1 MGLSPLGLKFC
12 PSSLIMR
19 HSALHGPHT
28 TAGML
33 CAHLCQAT
41 GVGCGGDP
49 IKPCTRTGTQIIS
62 HFPSEEA
69 VPDAALGPNPDPCP
83 DRLVEA
89 KKGIKKCFPLI
100 PGVLSFLDTPKCAS
114 CGSQPYE
121 ELDIW
126 LVRSESWAVPGCT
139 HFLITHLGGS
149 VHSLS
154 ENSSTHRY
162 KSMCW
167 KARRQMASITPC
179 NQTQDADDLKQLE
192 WEFSYL
198 RVLKRF
204 HSSYAQWR
212 GSSSKD
218 ISEAEIFKYS

>member
-1 MGLSPLGLKFC
+1 MSLSLFGLQLC
-12 PSSLIMR
+12 PSSLSQR
-19 HSALHGPHT
+19 LSALQGPPIT
-28 TAGML
+28 DGIP
-33 CAHLCQAT
+33 CAHPCQAT
-41 GVGCGGDP
+41 GVGCGEDS
-49 IKPCTRTGTQIIS
+49 INPCRRTGTQIIS
-62 HFPSEEA
+62 HFPLGEA
-69 VPDAALGPNPDPCP
+69 VPDAALGPSPVPWQTGGS
-83 DRLVEA
+83 
-89 KKGIKKCFPLI
+89 KKGTKKCFPLI

-126 LVRSESWAVPGCT
+126 LVRSESLAVPGCT
-139 HFLITHLGGS
+139 HFLITRLGGS
-149 VHSLS
+149 VRSLS

-167 KARRQMASITPC
+167 KAGRQMASITPC

-204 HSSYAQWR
+204 HSSSA
-212 GSSSKD
+212 
-218 ISEAEIFKYS
+218 